1 MVTSI
6 NCGMNVV
13 KKDKNKPPKK
23 SKKRFYNTDDQSVLM
38 QVIKAVISFMKKGYD
53 FILLQ

>member
-1 MVTSI
+1 
-6 NCGMNVV
+6 MNVV
-13 KKDKNKPPKK
+13 KKDKNKPLRK

-38 QVIKAVISFMKKGYD
+38 QVIKVVISFMKKGYD